1 MPRHPAFRLEGRSQH
16 FQSFWEV
23 ELTPGEETVP
33 HQHYES
39 EELIYLVHGQGRVRV
54 AEIEKPL
61 HHGEVVLVPPRTDH
75 VIANTTDHVLR
86 AITVESRF
94 DLGVEPPAS
103 LEGLQAT
110 PEEVRAEDQARSSLR
125 TVEQVVSNLPAEVD
139 EAVAIQTIVE
149 LFDIGGTLAETIERD
164 LGLDNAKGVQAL
176 SRVEQ
181 RIMQAVVEIT
191 GRYRGQGW
199 FRG

>member
-1 MPRHPAFRLEGRSQH
+1 MPSHPAFRLEGRSQH

-23 ELTPGEETVP
+23 ELTPGENTVP

-39 EELIYLVHGQGRVRV
+39 EELIYLVHGAGRVRV
-54 AEIEKPL
+54 DGIERPL

-75 VIANTTDHVLR
+75 VIANTTDAVLR

-94 DLGVEPPAS
+94 DLGLQPPERLEDLHAS
-103 LEGLQAT
+103 GEELRAQEEARNSLGSIEQIMRGLPT
-110 PEEVRAEDQARSSLR
+110 
-125 TVEQVVSNLPAEVD
+125 EVD
-139 EAVAIQTIVE
+139 EALAIQAIVE
-149 LFDIGGTLAETIERD
+149 LFDIGGRLAEQIEHA
-164 LGLDNAKGVQAL
+164 LGLDNSNGVEAL
-176 SRVEQ
+176 GKVER